1 MSIAEHLQVKY
12 VAYKLRGGAS
22 AWWEQLQGKR
32 RRQHKQPIRSW
43 RRMKEALMFR
53 FLPSDYDQILYQR
66 YQDCKQG
73 VRTVQQYTEEF
84 HRLSARNNLSETE
97 AQQTARFMSGL
108 RITIRDRVE
117 LAPVYGV
124 DEAINR
130 AMKVEAQ
137 LNRATRGQPTEH
149 RAGDSSRGHNQ
160 GNRPNTSQ
168 IESSQPFGKKTPA
181 ESSKM
186 TEPSSHN
193 QLQGGPQNRQNSNPY
208 ARERGNKCYRC
219 NQPGHLSNNCPKR
232 GQVNMVEHEDGFEA
246 TEEHYTVGPD
256 DVYEEDEQVVCVVRK
271 LALTMESIAEDPQ
284 RHNLFRTRCKVNQ
297 RVFEVIVDGG
307 SQENLISREMVNQ
320 LKLKLRKHPH
330 PYKIGWIKSM
340 GEIKVTEQCEIE
352 FSIGKYKD
360 KVVCDV
366 VDMDACQIMLGRP
379 WQFDVDAH
387 HKGRANVIEFIKDR
401 VRYTLC
407 PLIGESERKHSAVSL
422 CSAKEFQQET
432 KQATFV
438 LAMVSRGFLNTV
450 NEVPQSLR
458 SLLEEFQDLM
468 PEELPTGLPPLRDIQ
483 HHIDLI
489 PGAALPNL
497 PHYRMSPA
505 EHEILRLQVEELLM
519 KGYIKESM
527 SSCVVPA
534 LLVPKKDGSWR
545 MCVDDRAINKNHR

>member
-1 MSIAEHLQVKY
+1 MADGNGSNLNTNVAILQTLTAIQQQMQQMVEAMKNLQTSQPRHQGVRRHVEGRAIPNLPLHENVPGSDSDEENQISDGEQGFDPPYPKIKADLPFFSGNLDVEDFLDWVAEVEKYFELMSIAEHLQVKY

-108 RITIRDRVE
+108 RTTIRDRVE

-256 DVYEEDEQVVCVVRK
+256 DVYEEDEQAVCVVRK

-284 RHNLFRTRCKVNQ
+284 RHNLFRTSCKVNQ

-330 PYKIGWIKSM
+330 PYKNW
-340 GEIKVTEQCEIE
+340 
-352 FSIGKYKD
+352 
-360 KVVCDV
+360 
-366 VDMDACQIMLGRP
+366 VD
-379 WQFDVDAH
+379 
-387 HKGRANVIEFIKDR
+387 
-401 VRYTLC
+401 
-407 PLIGESERKHSAVSL
+407 
-422 CSAKEFQQET
+422 
-432 KQATFV
+432 
-438 LAMVSRGFLNTV
+438 
-450 NEVPQSLR
+450 
-458 SLLEEFQDLM
+458 
-468 PEELPTGLPPLRDIQ
+468 
-483 HHIDLI
+483 
-489 PGAALPNL
+489 
-497 PHYRMSPA
+497 
-505 EHEILRLQVEELLM
+505 QVY
-519 KGYIKESM
+519 G
-527 SSCVVPA
+527 
-534 LLVPKKDGSWR
+534 
-545 MCVDDRAINKNHR
+545 